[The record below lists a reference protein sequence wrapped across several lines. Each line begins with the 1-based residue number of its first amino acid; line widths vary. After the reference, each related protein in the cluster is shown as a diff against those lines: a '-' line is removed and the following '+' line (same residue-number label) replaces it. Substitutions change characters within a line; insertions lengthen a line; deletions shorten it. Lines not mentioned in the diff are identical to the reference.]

1 MCVWWGVST
10 PQSSAEQAAA
20 PSWKPGSAL
29 GITRLLLYTPAP
41 LHTWYSDGIA
51 LNIIEQGSAA

>member
-1 MCVWWGVST
+1 MEKSLQRTGRCVCVWGGC

-29 GITRLLLYTPAP
+29 GITRLLLYTP
-41 LHTWYSDGIA
+41 GIQMV
-51 LNIIEQGSAA
+51 LL